1 MPFCKYDSC
10 KTPDLILQK
19 CIFVRKLLFYVKI
32 LLFYIEIIA
41 KMCFFAVIGLT
52 LTQLKYNFPDSP
64 KIQSRSESLR
74 YFASPHFV
82 YQIFEKIGWR
92 EEV

>member
-1 MPFCKYDSC
+1 
-10 KTPDLILQK
+10 
-19 CIFVRKLLFYVKI
+19 
-32 LLFYIEIIA
+32 
-41 KMCFFAVIGLT
+41 MCFFAVIGLT